1 MKPIPNMNECMML
14 WCDTPDETE
23 KEIEFPLHRYLN
35 LKFGQEVFD
44 NNKME
49 LEGWVVEKHIG
60 KYADSGKM
68 TYLGRA
74 KPDQKKRP

>member
-1 MKPIPNMNECMML
+1 
-14 WCDTPDETE
+14 
-23 KEIEFPLHRYLN
+23 LHRYLN

-44 NNKME
+44 NNKIE

>member
-1 MKPIPNMNECMML
+1 
-14 WCDTPDETE
+14 
-23 KEIEFPLHRYLN
+23 LHRYLN

-68 TYLGRA
+68 TYLGRTNHG
-74 KPDQKKRP
+74 QKKRP